1 MKSRNNNFELFE
13 KGRLASNIHHG
24 SRPDEPKY
32 ARLLSEP
39 VQNSRYVIL
48 GISECIGPAANFGR
62 KGSEQG
68 FSAFLTYF
76 TALPKSNFS
85 IDFLGDICFV
95 GSFPKDISTAQG
107 LVEELDDLVERVLKE
122 RVVAGQIPII
132 IGGGHNNALPIMR
145 WASNHR
151 PLNKVINIDAHF
163 DVRPTTVRHSGNA
176 FSSAIEEGILEEY
189 VALGID
195 PYATSDVLWDFVYD
209 FDVKFVPFVEYLQ
222 GKELKEDL
230 VFYTQDATGYG
241 LEIDLDCME
250 NMPTS
255 AQSPSGFHLND
266 VRKAI
271 NSLTN
276 KNAVYLHLC
285 EGAPTNEQEQRTVG
299 KSLCYLVLDF
309 ISVME
314 RL

>member
-1 MKSRNNNFELFE
+1 
-13 KGRLASNIHHG
+13 
-24 SRPDEPKY
+24 
-32 ARLLSEP
+32 
-39 VQNSRYVIL
+39 
-48 GISECIGPAANFGR
+48 
-62 KGSEQG
+62 
-68 FSAFLTYF
+68 LTYF

-276 KNAVYLHLC
+276 KNVVYLHLC